1 MILDYVAPRTLSE
14 ACALGREAG
23 AVFLAGG
30 TDVLVWEADGRR
42 RLGRVVSL
50 RDLSELRE
58 RRWDQDGSL
67 YLGAGTTHDEVASDP
82 EIQRKYPALAEG
94 CRSVGSWSIRVAG
107 TLGGNVCTAAP
118 SADSA
123 GPLLVYG
130 AEVEV
135 TDGESGHSLPLSEF
149 YVGAGK
155 TVLQQGQIV
164 LGFRIPDPGPH
175 GAAFIKLGRRRAMEI
190 ALVSATALVSVDEA
204 GVCRNLRLALGTAAP
219 TPMLVEGAAEMAAGR
234 LLDDE
239 VVDQIAKAAAAQAR
253 PRVGSFRSDPEYR
266 RRMVAVV
273 AERAV
278 TAAWSRAQDERRAS

>member
-42 RLGRVVSL
+42 RFGRVVSL

-130 AEVEV
+130 AEVKV

-204 GVCRNLRLALGTAAP
+204 GVCRDLRLALGRRLHAP
-219 TPMLVEGAAEMAAGR
+219 CWWRVLRRWPPGACWTTKWLTR
-234 LLDDE
+234 LPRR
-239 VVDQIAKAAAAQAR
+239 QPRRAR
-253 PRVGSFRSDPEYR
+253 PRWLLPRDQYR

-273 AERAV
+273 AERTV
-278 TAAWSRAQDERRAS
+278 TAA